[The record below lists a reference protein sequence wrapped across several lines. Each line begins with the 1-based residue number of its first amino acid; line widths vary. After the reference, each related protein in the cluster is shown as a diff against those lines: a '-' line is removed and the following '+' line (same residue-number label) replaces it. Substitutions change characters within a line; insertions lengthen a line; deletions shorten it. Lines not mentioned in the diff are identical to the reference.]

1 MAKKPNPSAKLASLM
16 KKDDAMDK
24 KMGVKENS
32 KKDLA
37 MDKKM
42 GINDNVKGKK
52 PTLVVAIGVGKAP
65 KSSGKGK
72 K

>member
-1 MAKKPNPSAKLASLM
+1 MAKKPTLKSLM

-24 KMGVKENS
+24 KMGVKEGS

-37 MDKKM
+37 MDKKL

-52 PTLVVAIGVGKAP
+52 PTLVVAIGMGKAP
-65 KSSGKGK
+65 KGKSK